1 MSSKHETITA
11 GMVDREELAR
21 EIEREIKPQ
30 LDKPGSLNALGAYML
45 IMKIVE
51 GK

>member
-1 MSSKHETITA
+1 MQSKDKTITA

-21 EIEREIKPQ
+21 EIEREIKPL
-30 LDKPGSLNALGAYML
+30 LDTPGSLNALGTYML
-45 IMKIVE
+45 VMKIVE

>member
-11 GMVDREELAR
+11 GMVDREELAL
-21 EIEREIKPQ
+21 EIEKEIKP
-30 LDKPGSLNALGAYML
+30 LIDGRGSLNALGTYML
-45 IMKIVE
+45 IMEIVK

>member
-1 MSSKHETITA
+1 MHDKHETITA
-11 GMVDREELAR
+11 GMVDREELAL
-21 EIEREIKPQ
+21 EIEREIKPL
-30 LDKPGSLNALGAYML
+30 LDTPGSLNALGAYML

>member
-1 MSSKHETITA
+1 MTSGHETITA

-30 LDKPGSLNALGAYML
+30 LDTPGSLNALGAYML